1 MTVKGIDVASY
12 QSTTYATSGY
22 GFVMIKATEGTTYT
36 NPKHD
41 DQVSHGR
48 AAGLLIGHY
57 HFIRPG
63 SVSAQANYFLAHAK
77 AKPGDMLILDWED
90 TAVSCANKDSFLAY
104 LDAKVATSRN
114 LLYCNKDFWKNRDT
128 TSRCG
133 DGLWIADPDSAPGH
147 PAVQAAWTI
156 HQYAISGGLDQNVA
170 NFSTKSAMATWATF
184 SEPAPPVPNNGGTV
198 TTDTTNQ
205 EKLAG
210 GLLAIGEVGTVDDS
224 TPSGRQEH
232 AQPYYVAKDYDVQKQ
247 ILATLVEIRDALT
260 QTPQALT
267 GEQVEHAR
275 ALTAPAAADGSAEG

>member
-22 GFVMIKATEGTTYT
+22 AFVMVKATEGTGYT

-41 DQVSHGR
+41 DQVAHGR
-48 AAGLLIGHY
+48 AAGLVVGHY

-63 SVSAQANYFLAHAK
+63 SVSAQANYFLGKAK
-77 AKPGDMLILDWED
+77 AKAGDLLVLDWED
-90 TAVSCANKDSFLAY
+90 SGVSGANKDAFLSY
-104 LDAKVATSRN
+104 VDAKSPLRN
-114 LLYCNKDFWKNRDT
+114 VLYCNKSFWLNKDT
-128 TSRCG
+128 TGRYG

-147 PAVQAAWTI
+147 PAIQAPWTF
-156 HQYAISGGLDQNVA
+156 HQYAISGGMDQNVG
-170 NFSTKSAMATWATF
+170 NFATKADLVTWAKNAD
-184 SEPAPPVPNNGGTV
+184 PAPPAPHNGGTV
-198 TTDTTNQ
+198 STDTTNE

-210 GLLAIGEVGTVDDS
+210 GLLAIGEVGTLDDS

-232 AQPYYVAKDYDVQKQ
+232 AQPYYVAKSYDVQKQ

-260 QTPQALT
+260 QAPQALT

-275 ALTAPAAADGSAEG
+275 ALTAPAADAPKEG